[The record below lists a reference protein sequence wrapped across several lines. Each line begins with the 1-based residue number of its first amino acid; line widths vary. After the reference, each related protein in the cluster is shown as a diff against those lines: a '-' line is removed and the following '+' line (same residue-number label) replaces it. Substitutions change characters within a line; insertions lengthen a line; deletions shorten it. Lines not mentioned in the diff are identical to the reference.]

1 MSSYRDRYIARG
13 IPPFDPSSCAPYPV
27 GQVPQAGWYL
37 IEPAGTY
44 TIPVPDTSIAPDKRW
59 DVDEVIDEAA
69 LQDICESY
77 DPAVNGGNGIQVN
90 NDHLYLRTTGDNPA
104 LGWCKALDYGQVDG
118 RLYQAAYIAWVD
130 DAHRDLNQGKYWA
143 YSTEYKLADYQQAYK
158 DGYRPTRLS
167 GLAVTNNPDH
177 EAQPGIIRQSAAG
190 DVVVHSRSM
199 SISHHHNNMS
209 TQQRHQRVLHS
220 EGTAP
225 GDEDKNKVNDTNTN
239 SDNPPPSNT
248 EEEKKKEEAADTT
261 NTNNDDNDET
271 NCNSEDEGWLGI
283 CNEIAKVLNLS
294 ETATGDDILKAVT
307 DLKTDF
313 DLLKQQAAESGS
325 ATQAHSKAPLSRQLH
340 NNQGGR
346 RMDSKI
352 TPAGVVTHRTPEGKA
367 VQIPQSDVD
376 LVAHCRKA
384 VDAEVTKHGRALT
397 PGEYDRAWSRAA
409 EEFAGRRRGNS

>member
-225 GDEDKNKVNDTNTN
+225 GDEDKNKVNDTTV
-239 SDNPPPSNT
+239 SYTHLTLPT
-248 EEEKKKEEAADTT
+248 
-261 NTNNDDNDET
+261 
-271 NCNSEDEGWLGI
+271 
-283 CNEIAKVLNLS
+283 
-294 ETATGDDILKAVT
+294 IL
-307 DLKTDF
+307 
-313 DLLKQQAAESGS
+313 
-325 ATQAHSKAPLSRQLH
+325 
-340 NNQGGR
+340 
-346 RMDSKI
+346 
-352 TPAGVVTHRTPEGKA
+352 
-367 VQIPQSDVD
+367 
-376 LVAHCRKA
+376 LV
-384 VDAEVTKHGRALT
+384 
-397 PGEYDRAWSRAA
+397 
-409 EEFAGRRRGNS
+409 

>member
-1 MSSYRDRYIARG
+1 MSNYRDRYIARG
-13 IPPFDPSSCAPYPV
+13 IPQFNPSACAPYPV
-27 GQVPQAGWYL
+27 GQVPAAGWYL

-44 TIPVPDTSIAPDKRW
+44 TIPVPDTSIAPADRW

-69 LQDICESY
+69 LLAICEAY

-104 LGWCKALDYGQVDG
+104 LGWCKALDYGRVDG
-118 RLYQAAYIAWVD
+118 RLYQAAYIAWTK
-130 DAHRDLNQGKYWA
+130 DAHHDLNQGKYWA

-177 EAQPGIIRQSAAG
+177 EAQPGIIRQSTAG

-209 TQQRHQRVLHS
+209 TQATKTRVLHS
-220 EGTAP
+220 EGANAP
-225 GDEDKNKVNDTNTN
+225 ADEDKDKTTNTN
-239 SDNPPPSNT
+239 SDNPPPSNA
-248 EEEKKKEEAADTT
+248 EEEKKKEEEANTT
-261 NTNNDDNDET
+261 NTNNTDPDKKDET

-283 CNEIAKVLNLS
+283 CNEIAKALNLS

-313 DLLKQQAAESGS
+313 DLLKQQAAESNGG
-325 ATQAHSKAPLSRQLH
+325 TQAHSKAPLTRQLH
-340 NNQGGR
+340 RNQGGR
-346 RMDSKI
+346 RMDPKV
-352 TPAGVVTHRTPEGKA
+352 TPAGVVTHRTPEGKD
-367 VQIPQSDVD
+367 VRVPQSDVD
-376 LVAHCRKA
+376 LVTHCRKA
-384 VDAEVTKHGRALT
+384 VDAEITRHGRQLT

-409 EEFAGRRRGNS
+409 EEFTSSRRK